1 MKLSFGVW
9 MWLSPKRTNFASTG
23 FKNHWVTFTHEETTY
38 ENDLFV
44 MHQYVGPLPRKKFRI
59 FWKETKNAVA
69 TGNTL
74 AEMQPLWQIIS
85 SHLITSQ
92 SNQNKEVVETKLMEW
107 YETQQQKKQKP
118 RVLEMFKRATSQ
130 IILDEDNS
138 ESDDELDI
146 EDDLQ
151 ATPNL
156 DSPNEEK
163 KTPQNQHAK
172 SSNNTN
178 NINQNSKK
186 EAMET
191 TSTRQTKAAPSEAI
205 SAPNSPSQQQHDM
218 NYFQRQVG
226 TASHLLE
233 EVFSEDA
240 TFEQRSIRN
249 VIVISSFVTMYSLM
263 LRWAS
268 FDGFLVKKKKITTNV
283 SFFLI

>member
-1 MKLSFGVW
+1 
-9 MWLSPKRTNFASTG
+9 
-23 FKNHWVTFTHEETTY
+23 
-38 ENDLFV
+38 

-74 AEMQPLWQIIS
+74 AEMRPLWQIIS
-85 SHLITSQ
+85 NQLITSQ
-92 SNQNKEVVETKLMEW
+92 SNQKKEVVETKLMEW
-107 YETQQQKKQKP
+107 YEQQQQKKQKP
-118 RVLEMFKRATSQ
+118 RILDMFKRATSQ
-130 IILDEDNS
+130 IILDEDNE

-151 ATPNL
+151 VTPNL
-156 DSPNEEK
+156 DSPNDEK
-163 KTPQNQHAK
+163 KTPPNQHAK
-172 SSNNTN
+172 SNNNNN

-186 EAMET
+186 EET
-191 TSTRQTKAAPSEAI
+191 QPATTAQQTKVAPSEAT
-205 SAPNSPSQQQHDM
+205 SAPNSPSLPQQQQQQQQQQQKSDI

-249 VIVISSFVTMYSLM
+249 VIVISSFVTIYSLR
-263 LRWAS
+263 LRIHS
-268 FDGFLVKKKKITTNV
+268 LKIVPFWTLPFQHEKRLFT
-283 SFFLI
+283 